1 MPQRELIGANAPPHA
16 TLPLSGQEVIHAVQ
30 NGESV
35 VIFPED
41 IVPES
46 AAPTAHAASHASNG
60 ADPITPASIGAAT
73 VDALAVVSEALDVVD
88 AELADLDARVDD
100 IEALP
105 TTPILYALKPAAEAV
120 GVGGYH
126 QGAAAGFIASA
137 TFRLQSIPTGNE
149 TVVGNRP
156 GSGTT
161 GGWGIGVSALGFV
174 AKAARESDGALQ
186 SSTPTGLTAFSS
198 YTTAELLTRVWVISI
213 RVTATEMRV
222 FVDDVLAQAVPL
234 AGGYRPATTRLAV
247 HRNSDTGPAPYEHA
261 SAAEFCAAYYVDPTI
276 NALGGYTDAHIAALC
291 VGAVN
296 NGGVYTG
303 ISGDGDVFAVNAM
316 VDGDPY
322 SGINDTC
329 GTPSASSL
337 FVLGTAPHRG
347 RGLAPRLGEHGAA
360 HAARADNPHGV
371 TAAQVGAATT
381 GDLAAVS
388 AVASGAA
395 TAASTAQTTANAALP
410 KPGGTTTANGIA
422 YGTGTTGAAVAISA
436 TTIADLVKRLGNVFT
451 LNANTVLDDSY
462 SGGIIFTDTSGGAR
476 QHTIPTTVSAG
487 WNAIFVREGA
497 NTLKVIGDGT
507 MLMKGPAAAANE
519 VAIAVDDG
527 GVSVLRRSATK
538 CWCAGKIS

>member
-1 MPQRELIGANAPPHA
+1 MPQRELIGPNAPQHA

-126 QGAAAGFIASA
+126 QGAVAGFIASA
-137 TFRLQSIPTGNE
+137 AFRLQSIPTGNE
-149 TVVGNRP
+149 TVAGNRP

-174 AKAARESDGALQ
+174 ATAARESDGALQ
-186 SSTPTGLTAFSS
+186 SSAATGLLAFSS

-234 AGGYRPATTRLAV
+234 AGGYRPATTTRLAV

-276 NALGGYTDAHIAALC
+276 NALGGYADAHIAALC

-347 RGLAPRLGEHGAA
+347 RGLAPRLGELGAA

-388 AVASGAA
+388 TVASGAA

-422 YGTGTTGAAVAISA
+422 YGTGTTGAAVAIST
-436 TTIADLVKRLGNVFT
+436 TTIADLEPKSAVQTAHSGATRT
-451 LNANTVLDDSY
+451 LADADHNKHQVLS
-462 SGGIIFTDTSGGAR
+462 TATELR
-476 QHTIPTTVSAG
+476 IPTTLTPGLAWTGRMSGANPVTFAVGGGCIPIEFLGKNTATLAG
-487 WNAIFVREGA
+487 TRIFVFVE
-497 NTLKVIGDGT
+497 
-507 MLMKGPAAAANE
+507 
-519 VAIAVDDG
+519 
-527 GVSVLRRSATK
+527 SATLATVTIVEK
-538 CWCAGKIS
+538 VP